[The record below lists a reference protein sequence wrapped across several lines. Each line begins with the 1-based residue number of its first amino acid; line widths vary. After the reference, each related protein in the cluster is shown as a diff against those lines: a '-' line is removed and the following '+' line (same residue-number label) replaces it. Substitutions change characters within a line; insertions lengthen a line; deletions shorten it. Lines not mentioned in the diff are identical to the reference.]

1 MYTSLFLSLSLYIYI
16 YIYIWV
22 DDLPAPWCFLHMQR
36 FAKLRTFIESEGS
49 GSQNPEHSP
58 NLRVEVPKT

>member
-1 MYTSLFLSLSLYIYI
+1 MSIHVYMYVCVYI

-36 FAKLRTFIESEGS
+36 FAKPGAFTESEGS
-49 GSQNPEHSP
+49 GSQNLELSQHL
-58 NLRVEVPKT
+58 NVEVPKT

>member
-1 MYTSLFLSLSLYIYI
+1 MISLSIYM

-36 FAKLRTFIESEGS
+36 FVKLGTFTESEGS
-49 GSQNPEHSP
+49 GSQSLEHSA
-58 NLRVEVPKT
+58 NLRVEVPKA